1 MKKSTK
7 DPQAN
12 PVNSVE
18 NEELDVLIEKLSG
31 ELELA
36 REKERRA
43 VADYQNLVRRNREE
57 KVRIAKFA
65 ALDLIE
71 TIIDPL
77 SHLSLAAVQIN
88 DQGLNMV
95 ISQLWMKLNEAGLE
109 EINPVG
115 QSFDVNTMEA
125 VADPSQGKPGVIID
139 EHEEDKQTVIKVVAK
154 GFKLNGEVIRHAKV
168 IVS

>member
-1 MKKSTK
+1 MNKKVKQQPVDSVPANDGST
-7 DPQAN
+7 
-12 PVNSVE
+12 
-18 NEELDVLIEKLSG
+18 LDELIEKLNG

-57 KVRIAKFA
+57 KIKIAKFA
-65 ALDLIE
+65 ALDLVE
-71 TIIDPL
+71 TILEPL
-77 SHLSLAAVQIN
+77 THLSLAAEQIN
-88 DQGLNMV
+88 DQGLSMV

-115 QSFDVNTMEA
+115 QEFNVNTMEA
-125 VADPSQGKPGVIID
+125 VADPSGESSEVK
-139 EHEEDKQTVIKVVAK
+139 EDSKKQTVIKVVSK
-154 GFKLNGEVIRHAKV
+154 GYKLNGEVIRHSKV